1 MRDERV
7 EDLSRQRLATLEP
20 ETRAVAERH
29 IAVCGDAGIKLLV
42 THAFRSMEEQAEL
55 YAKGRSQPGPV
66 VTNAR
71 PGYSWHNHRR
81 AYDVV
86 LIEDGRPVWDNP
98 AMYKTAGEAG
108 RALGL
113 AWGGDFG
120 SLKGDLGHFE
130 YHPGLTL
137 AQAQAIKL

>member
-7 EDLSRQRLATLEP
+7 DELNRQRIATLEP
-20 ETRAVAERH
+20 QTRAVAERH
-29 IAVCGDAGIKLLV
+29 ITACMDAGIKLLV
-42 THAFRSMEEQAEL
+42 THAFRGMDEQAEL
-55 YAKGRSQPGPV
+55 YAKGRGKPGPV

-71 PGYSWHNHRR
+71 PGYSWHNHHR

-86 LIEDGRPVWDNP
+86 LIEDGKPVWDRP
-98 AMYKTAGEAG
+98 AAYKKAGDAG

-120 SLKGDLGHFE
+120 SIKGDLGHFE

-137 AQAQAIKL
+137 AQARKL